1 MWVAGKDERLNVPL
15 SDGGATGRINSSEDY
30 TSRPSNVN
38 DPTERDVGVGSSVGA
53 TGSGSKNEGKLAH
66 CALLTAHPF
75 TVRKNGQYEN
85 QFRRCVAS
93 K

>member
-1 MWVAGKDERLNVPL
+1 M
-15 SDGGATGRINSSEDY
+15 GGRQRRTFKCALIRWWSYRSNSSEDY

-66 CALLTAHPF
+66 CSLV
-75 TVRKNGQYEN
+75 TVTVSKNGQYEN
-85 QFRRCVAS
+85 QFRRWVAS